1 LIDEFIT
8 YDLDL
13 EIRLLLNSSMEKQI
27 HIKLPAFSGGSN
39 LVNIT
44 IKGLTFS
51 YNSHKILDDL
61 NVVIEN
67 SEILS
72 LVGPNGSGKTTLI
85 KCIDRILKPRGS
97 ILLDG
102 RDLDRMSRQEVARQI
117 GYVPQSSSTPL
128 STTVFDTVL
137 MGRRPHIGWRVSD
150 SDLGKVAEVLERLH
164 LEALAMRDFSK
175 LSGGQKQKVL
185 IARALAQEPAVL
197 LLDEPTSN
205 LDMLHQLEV
214 MESVSCLVKE
224 KKISVVMAI
233 HDLNL
238 ASRFSDKLVMLKEG
252 KVYAAGEPKDLLS
265 KTNIGRVYGIEAMVL
280 DALGRPYIVPLRS
293 LGGEIQ

>member
-1 LIDEFIT
+1 
-8 YDLDL
+8 
-13 EIRLLLNSSMEKQI
+13 
-27 HIKLPAFSGGSN
+27 

-44 IKGLTFS
+44 IKNLTFS

-61 NVVIEN
+61 NIVIEK

-85 KCIDRILKPRGS
+85 KCIDRILKPKGS

-102 RDLDRMSRQEVARQI
+102 QDIVRMSRQDVARQI

-128 STTVFDTVL
+128 ATTVFDTVL
-137 MGRRPHIGWRVSD
+137 MGRMPHIGWRVAD
-150 SDLGKVAEVLERLH
+150 ADLEKVADVLERLH
-164 LEALAMRDFSK
+164 LEDLAMRDFSQ

-185 IARALAQEPAVL
+185 IARALAQDPAML

-205 LDMLHQLEV
+205 LDMKHQLEV
-214 MESVSCLVKE
+214 METVSSLVKE
-224 KKISVVMAI
+224 KKISAVMAI

-238 ASRFSDKLVMLKEG
+238 ASRFSDKLVMLKNG
-252 KVYAAGEPKDLLS
+252 KVYAAGESKSLLNEC
-265 KTNIGRVYGIEAMVL
+265 NIGKVYGIEAMVL
-280 DALGRPYIVPLRS
+280 NALGRPYIVPIRS
-293 LGGEIQ
+293 CNEEAACD

>member
-1 LIDEFIT
+1 
-8 YDLDL
+8 
-13 EIRLLLNSSMEKQI
+13 
-27 HIKLPAFSGGSN
+27 
-39 LVNIT
+39 LVKIS
-44 IKGLTFS
+44 IKGLTFN

-61 NVVIEN
+61 NVALDD

-85 KCIDRILKPRGS
+85 KCIDRILKPKGS

-102 RDLDRMSRQEVARQI
+102 KEVECMSRQEVAKLI

-128 STTVFDTVL
+128 ATTVFDTVL
-137 MGRRPHIGWRVSD
+137 MGRRPHISWRVD
-150 SDLGKVAEVLERLH
+150 DADLDKVAEVLERLH
-164 LEALAMRDFSK
+164 LENLAMRDFAQ

-205 LDMLHQLEV
+205 LDMKHQLEV
-214 MESVSCLVKE
+214 METISGLVKE
-224 KKISVVMAI
+224 KKISAVMAI

-238 ASRFSDKLVMLKEG
+238 ASRFSDKLVMLKDG
-252 KVYAAGEPKDLLS
+252 KVYAAGEPRALLNES
-265 KTNIGRVYGIEAMVL
+265 NIGKVYGVEAIIMN
-280 DALGRPYIVPLRS
+280 ALGRPYIVPLRS
-293 LGGEIQ
+293 LNGGLVCD

>member
-1 LIDEFIT
+1 
-8 YDLDL
+8 
-13 EIRLLLNSSMEKQI
+13 M
-27 HIKLPAFSGGSN
+27 
-39 LVNIT
+39 VNIT
-44 IKGLTFS
+44 IKDLTFS

-61 NVVIEN
+61 NVVVGGAEV
-67 SEILS
+67 LS

-102 RDLDRMSRQEVARQI
+102 REIEEMSRQDVARQI

-128 STTVFDTVL
+128 ATTVFDTVL
-137 MGRRPHIGWRVSD
+137 MGRRPHISWRVSD
-150 SDLGKVAEVLERLH
+150 HDLEKVAEVLERLH
-164 LEALAMRDFSK
+164 LEDLSLRDFSQ

-214 MESVSCLVKE
+214 METISSLVKE
-224 KKISVVMAI
+224 KKISAVMAI

-238 ASRFSDKLVMLKEG
+238 ASRFSDKLVMLKKG
-252 KVYAAGEPKDLLS
+252 RVYAAGEPKALLNEA
-265 KTNIGRVYGIEAMVL
+265 NIGKVYGIEAMIMN
-280 DALGRPYIVPLRS
+280 AAGRPYIVPLRP
-293 LGGEIQ
+293 LEGELA

>member
-1 LIDEFIT
+1 MVKI
-8 YDLDL
+8 
-13 EIRLLLNSSMEKQI
+13 S
-27 HIKLPAFSGGSN
+27 
-39 LVNIT
+39 

-51 YNSHKILDDL
+51 YGSSKILEDL
-61 NVVIEN
+61 SILIED

-85 KCIDRILKPRGS
+85 KCIDRILKPKGS

-102 RDLDRMSRQEVARQI
+102 REIECMSQQEIARQL

-150 SDLGKVAEVLERLH
+150 SDLDKVAEVLELLH
-164 LEALAMRDFSK
+164 LEDLAMRDFSQ

-185 IARALAQEPAVL
+185 IARALAQEPSVL

-205 LDMLHQLEV
+205 LDMKHQLEV
-214 MESVSCLVKE
+214 MEIIRDLVMEKE
-224 KKISVVMAI
+224 ISAVMAI

-238 ASRFSDKLVMLKEG
+238 AARFTDKLVMLKGG
-252 KVYAAGEPKDLLS
+252 KVYAAGEPNSLLS
-265 KTNIGRVYGIEAMVL
+265 EANICKVYGIEAVVMN
-280 DALGRPYIVPLRS
+280 ALGRPYIVPLRS
-293 LGGEIQ
+293 LNGGVACD

>member
-1 LIDEFIT
+1 
-8 YDLDL
+8 
-13 EIRLLLNSSMEKQI
+13 
-27 HIKLPAFSGGSN
+27 

-44 IKGLTFS
+44 IRDLTFS

-61 NVVIEN
+61 NVVLGD
-67 SEILS
+67 SEVLS

-85 KCIDRILKPRGS
+85 KCIDRILKPKGS

-102 RDLDRMSRQEVARQI
+102 KEIEEMSRQDVAKQI

-128 STTVFDTVL
+128 ATTVFDTVL
-137 MGRRPHIGWRVSD
+137 MGRRPHIGWRVAD
-150 SDLGKVAEVLERLH
+150 YDLEKVAEVLELLH
-164 LEALAMRDFSK
+164 LDDLGLRDFSQ

-185 IARALAQEPAVL
+185 IARALAQEPSIL

-214 MESVSCLVKE
+214 METVSRLVKE
-224 KKISVVMAI
+224 KKISAVMAI

-238 ASRFSDKLVMLKEG
+238 ASRFSDKLVMLKNG
-252 KVYAAGEPKDLLS
+252 RVYAAGEPQSLLNEA
-265 KTNIGRVYGIEAMVL
+265 NIGKVYGIEAMVMN
-280 DALGRPYIVPLRS
+280 AVGRPYIVPLRS
-293 LGGEIQ
+293 LNGGLA